1 MFDLGRSLT
10 INGSGIANYPAGTA
24 FGPRRLGDHE
34 LVWIIAGNTTW
45 EADGQVVP
53 APPGTI
59 LLARPG
65 MRDRFVWDPLHPTRH
80 GFVHF
85 SLGAG
90 ALPLVPLARQ
100 LPDDD
105 VLRPLLRHL
114 GWLLGRGDAAALA
127 QAQEVL
133 GLVLTAFM
141 SGLVDAAGAAD
152 PDAHPA
158 VAAALELARSLAESD
173 DPVSPTLGDLARAA
187 GVSKVHLTRLFHEHF
202 GMPPVEAVR
211 LARLDRAAALLG
223 GTMLPVQDV
232 ARAAGFNDPFNFSR
246 TFRAR
251 YGCPPSDYRRKVVAG
266 ERVPMTPL
274 VLTRTL
280 GGKRR

>member
-1 MFDLGRSLT
+1 M
-10 INGSGIANYPAGTA
+10 
-24 FGPRRLGDHE
+24 
-34 LVWIIAGNTTW
+34 WIIAGNSTW
-45 EADGQVVP
+45 EADGHVIP

-65 MRDRFVWDPLHPTRH
+65 MRDRFVWDPLQPTRH

-85 SLGAG
+85 TLSVGK
-90 ALPLVPLARQ
+90 LPPLPLARA
-100 LPDDD
+100 LPEHD

-127 QAQEVL
+127 QAQKVL
-133 GLVLTAFM
+133 ALVLTAFL

-158 VAAALELARSLAESD
+158 VAAALELARSSAECD
-173 DPVSPTLGDLARAA
+173 EPVPLTLGDLARAA
-187 GVSKVHLTRLFHEHF
+187 GVSKVHLTRLFHDRF

-211 LARLDRAAALLG
+211 RARLDRAAALLA
-223 GTMLPVQDV
+223 GTMLPVQAV
-232 ARAAGFNDPFNFSR
+232 ARAAGFSDPFNFSR
-246 TFRAR
+246 TFRAC
-251 YGCPPSDYRRKVVAG
+251 YGCPPSDYRRKAEAG

-274 VLTRTL
+274 VRTRTL
-280 GGKRR
+280 SGRRS